1 MIIPLRLLGYYVRV
15 AKGLD
20 VNKSRNIVKRE
31 DIQKKHEEDLQ
42 RIRNFRLL
50 DDDFMSKVF
59 EDKIC
64 AEILLRIILQRED
77 LKVKYVHVQQ
87 EIKNLQGRSIRLD
100 ILAEDTSGKL
110 YNVEVQRSDKGASR
124 KRAKHNSSLLDANIT
139 DAGEEY
145 EKLNSTY
152 VIFITEND
160 ILKSGLPI
168 YHIDRTVKE
177 TGESFED
184 GAHIIYVNSQIK
196 NETELGKKAQEY
208 IDKGNL
214 VPDEITINML
224 KGKINQFKDSNGVV
238 FDGFPR
244 NKKQAEALEEM
255 LEEQNQKVDL
265 ALFLDIPDE
274 DIIYRTIKR
283 RICSNKD
290 CGAIYNLEYKK
301 PKVEGICDICGS
313 KLIQRKDDNE
323 ETITERLRVYHEQ
336 SKELIEYYEEKGLL
350 YKVKLHANVNITEEM
365 ISEWLKNYNESR

>member
-1 MIIPLRLLGYYVRV
+1 MKIIMLGAPGAGKGTQAKMIAEKYNIPHISTG
-15 AKGLD
+15 
-20 VNKSRNIVKRE
+20 
-31 DIQKKHEEDLQ
+31 DI
-42 RIRNFRLL
+42 FR
-50 DDDFMSKVF
+50 
-59 EDKIC
+59 
-64 AEILLRIILQRED
+64 AN
-77 LKVKYVHVQQ
+77 
-87 EIKNLQGRSIRLD
+87 IKNG
-100 ILAEDTSGKL
+100 
-110 YNVEVQRSDKGASR
+110 
-124 KRAKHNSSLLDANIT
+124 
-139 DAGEEY
+139 
-145 EKLNSTY
+145 
-152 VIFITEND
+152 
-160 ILKSGLPI
+160 
-168 YHIDRTVKE
+168 
-177 TGESFED
+177 
-184 GAHIIYVNSQIK
+184 
-196 NETELGKKAQEY
+196 TELGKKAQEY

-274 DIIYRTIKR
+274 DIIYRTVKR

-301 PKVEGICDICGS
+301 PKVEDICDICGS

-365 ISEWLKNYNESR
+365 ISEWLKNYNENR

>member
-1 MIIPLRLLGYYVRV
+1 M
-15 AKGLD
+15 
-20 VNKSRNIVKRE
+20 
-31 DIQKKHEEDLQ
+31 
-42 RIRNFRLL
+42 
-50 DDDFMSKVF
+50 
-59 EDKIC
+59 
-64 AEILLRIILQRED
+64 
-77 LKVKYVHVQQ
+77 
-87 EIKNLQGRSIRLD
+87 
-100 ILAEDTSGKL
+100 
-110 YNVEVQRSDKGASR
+110 
-124 KRAKHNSSLLDANIT
+124 
-139 DAGEEY
+139 
-145 EKLNSTY
+145 
-152 VIFITEND
+152 
-160 ILKSGLPI
+160 
-168 YHIDRTVKE
+168 
-177 TGESFED
+177 
-184 GAHIIYVNSQIK
+184 
-196 NETELGKKAQEY
+196 
-208 IDKGNL
+208 
-214 VPDEITINML
+214 
-224 KGKINQFKDSNGVV
+224 